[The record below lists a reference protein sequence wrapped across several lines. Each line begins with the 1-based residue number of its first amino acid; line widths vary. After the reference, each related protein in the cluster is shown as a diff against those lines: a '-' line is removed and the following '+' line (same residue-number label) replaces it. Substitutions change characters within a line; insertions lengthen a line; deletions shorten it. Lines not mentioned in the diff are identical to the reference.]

1 MDDKEAK
8 LDQLAWLCLTKPES
22 IKLDDIGLTP
32 EDMVSECQMM
42 DGTPFFVDPE
52 RAKARALQYLQVV
65 VIEPK
70 LQAPAELFEGLF
82 LCQAASGAGR
92 GDKLPAVA
100 LARLHNNGIVD
111 VAQLAI
117 DAVGDGNGHP
127 YRIGR
132 VVADVIPLLDAL
144 DIPNVLMMVLLLEA
158 RGFLAPAIEDWM
170 KRHPAEIEHVLE
182 GCLAAPHLTL
192 APLLR
197 TSFIVGVQNDRESWL
212 ARVHALVGTP
222 DPLVALPAL
231 EALGFIDWSD
241 IDATEIDRAVGV
253 IRDKLQAGD
262 GALRNTAARA
272 GLYLVGTAPDRHTL
286 IDEIAA
292 LEGIDVVQIIGDHL
306 AYGPNELRAQSW
318 CLDKIDLLAAKGV
331 QESGA
336 GHGIDHILA
345 KEYSSRNKSRVLAW
359 LETWARTNAER
370 APSVPGEFPQLFA
383 QIVSDGEAL
392 GDLLVAWLMA
402 DAIGYQRMARKILDE
417 LSLSEVRGTAFS
429 VSALDTLSA
438 GGLLH
443 LARRTLANVVRDH
456 QRVSLAWSMTR
467 TRDAEARVFA
477 LVFEV
482 MSRHIGY
489 DYPVATREHLEPL
502 VATGAEDAQ
511 TRLAQQILE
520 AMSAYYEPLKALP
533 LVEELRPS
541 SEQKIRFEKE
551 RARLMNEAFEE
562 ASKDSFFR
570 KVATSIPLK
579 AGRSMFFMRDG
590 EVGGTTPM
598 MSASHSVAVP
608 RSESI
613 DKVGSDMQRRQF
625 ILGKLKDGQA

>member
-1 MDDKEAK
+1 MDDKETK

-22 IKLDDIGLTP
+22 IKLDDIGLEP
-32 EDMVSECQMM
+32 EDLVNECLMI
-42 DGTPFFVDPE
+42 DGTPSFVDPE
-52 RAKARALQYLQVV
+52 KARARAVGHLQAA

-70 LQAPAELFEGLF
+70 LQAPAEMFDGLW
-82 LCQAASGAGR
+82 LRQTASGAGR

-100 LARLHNNGIVD
+100 LAQLHNNGIVD
-111 VAQLAI
+111 VAQLGI
-117 DAVGDGNGHP
+117 DAVGGGDGDP
-127 YRIGR
+127 YKIGR
-132 VVADVIPLLDAL
+132 IVADVIPLLNAL
-144 DIPNVLMMVLLLEA
+144 DIPNVLMLVRLLEEK
-158 RGFLAPAIEDWM
+158 GFLAPAIGDWM

-182 GCLAAPHLTL
+182 ACLAVPHSTL

-197 TSFIVGVQNDRESWL
+197 ISLIVGVQNDREPWL
-212 ARVHALVGTP
+212 SRVHTLVSAP
-222 DPLVALPAL
+222 DPFVALPAL
-231 EALGFIDWSD
+231 EALGFTDWSD
-241 IDATEIDRAVGV
+241 IEATEIDRAVAV
-253 IRDKLQAGD
+253 IREKLQTGD
-262 GALRNTAARA
+262 GSVRNTAARA
-272 GLYLVGTAPDRHTL
+272 GLYLVDTAPDRHAV

-292 LEGIDVVQIIGDHL
+292 LEGIDVVQMIGDHL
-306 AYGPNELRAQSW
+306 AYGANELRAQPW
-318 CLDKIDLLAAKGV
+318 YLDKIELLATKAW

-336 GHGIDHILA
+336 AHGIDHILA
-345 KEYSSRNKSRVLAW
+345 QEYTSGNQPRALAW

-383 QIVSDGEAL
+383 QIVSDGETL
-392 GDLLVAWLMA
+392 GALLVAWLMA
-402 DAIGYQRMARKILDE
+402 DGIGYQRMARKVLDE
-417 LSLSEVRGTAFS
+417 LSLREVRGTAFS
-429 VSALDTLSA
+429 VSSLDALSA

-456 QRVSLAWSMTR
+456 QQVSLAWSMTR
-467 TRDAEARVFA
+467 THDAETRVFT

-482 MSRHIGY
+482 MAKHIGY

-520 AMSAYYEPLKALP
+520 TMRAYYEPLNALP
-533 LVEELRPS
+533 LVEELRTS
-541 SEQKIRFEKE
+541 SERQIRFEKE
-551 RARLMNEAFEE
+551 RGRLMNEAFEE

-590 EVGGTTPM
+590 EVGDTTPM
-598 MSASHSVAVP
+598 ISASHSVAVP

-625 ILGKLKDGQA
+625 ILGKLKDDRS